1 MRESTDFLLE
11 MVEGSELDP
20 TEALKMCLKWMSDDE
35 VDKMIEAN
43 ELRCVRWQEEL
54 LSKGDRI

>member
-11 MVEGSELDP
+11 MVEGGELDP
-20 TEALKMCLKWMSDDE
+20 TAALEMCLKWMSDDE
-35 VDKMIEAN
+35 VDKMIEAY
-43 ELRCVRWQEEL
+43 ELRCVRWPEEL